1 MEMLA
6 AVIISTRML
15 ELLHFGSALKGP
27 EVTVLAITMP
37 PVKPLAESRLDLS
50 PICATLW
57 DDV

>member
-1 MEMLA
+1 
-6 AVIISTRML
+6 ML